1 MTRYTAFLR
10 GINVGGHVTV
20 PMADLKKAFEEM
32 GFEKVKTLLNSGN
45 VVFEADADAA
55 DLGKQIEERLARAF
69 NRRIGVLLRGVD
81 ELKDLADRKPFKGIE
96 VTKQTRLYVTF
107 LPERPRGSP
116 ALKVESP
123 GPGFDVLRVSH
134 REICSVLTLDEGGDT
149 VKLMASLEKQAGKDI
164 TTRNWNTIERVL
176 KA

>member
-1 MTRYTAFLR
+1 MTRYAAFLR
-10 GINVGGHVTV
+10 GINVGGRVTV
-20 PMADLKKAFEEM
+20 PMADLRKTFEALGYER
-32 GFEKVKTLLNSGN
+32 VKTLLNSGN

-55 DLGKQIEERLARAF
+55 DLTKAIEGQLSEAF
-69 NRRIGVLLRGVD
+69 GRRIGVLIRGLD
-81 ELKDLADRKPFKGIE
+81 ELSNLAGRKPFKGIE

-116 ALKVESP
+116 ALTVESP
-123 GPGFDVLRVSH
+123 GPGFDIVSVTP
-134 REICSVLTLDEGGDT
+134 REICSVLVLKEGGDT

-176 KA
+176 KV

>member
-1 MTRYTAFLR
+1 MTRYAAFLR

-20 PMADLKKAFEEM
+20 PMADLKKAFEEL

-45 VVFEADADAA
+45 VVFDADADAS
-55 DLGKQIEERLARAF
+55 DLGVRIEGKLAQAF
-69 NRRIGVLLRGVD
+69 NRHIGVLLRGVD
-81 ELKDLADRKPFKGIE
+81 ELKELSDRKPFKGIE

-107 LPERPRGSP
+107 LPPRPRSSEP
-116 ALKVESP
+116 PKIESP
-123 GPGFDVLRVSH
+123 GYGFEITRVSQ
-134 REICSVLTLDEGGDT
+134 REICSVLTLQEDGQSL
-149 VKLMASLEKQAGKDI
+149 KLMASLEKQAGRDI